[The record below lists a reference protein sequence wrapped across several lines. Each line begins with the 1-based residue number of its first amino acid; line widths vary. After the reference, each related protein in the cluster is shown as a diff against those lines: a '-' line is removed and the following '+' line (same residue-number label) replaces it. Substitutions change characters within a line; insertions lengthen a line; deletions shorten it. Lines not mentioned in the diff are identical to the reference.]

1 MKIWL
6 ASVLEPENFGTHR
19 VISIAY
25 SEPRLTKTI
34 GVFEPLIPLQEYQDK
49 YKKEKDINFE
59 KAKSEFIENYS
70 NQLNNFFQNL
80 QMKSLAENEKNII
93 DLLPFEDGDTLV
105 SWERQENYNYRSIA
119 ATFLEKCGYE
129 VELY

>member
-6 ASVLEPENFGTHR
+6 ASILEPENFGTHR

-34 GVFEPLIPLQEYQDK
+34 GVFEPFIPLQKCQDQ

-70 NQLNNFFQNL
+70 KQLNDLFQDL
-80 QMKSLAENEKNII
+80 QTKSLIENKDII
-93 DLLPFEDGDTLV
+93 NLLPFEDGDTLV
-105 SWERQENYNYRSIA
+105 SWERQENYNYRSIVSK
-119 ATFLEKCGYE
+119 FLEKCGYE